1 MKKAQMKLLEAEQA
15 FKGTQYDGIVAK
27 ASQLYVAGRLS
38 ECLEKLRELPTQSQL
53 LRRLIEKLRGKSV
66 YKTLKRLRNGQDE
79 RGVLEAI
86 AVTSL
91 LTHVLL
97 EIKAGHGEYR
107 WLAISILEKATD
119 RIYELEKD

>member
-1 MKKAQMKLLEAEQA
+1 MEQVQMRLLEAEQS
-15 FKGTQYDGIVAK
+15 FRGTQYDNIVIE
-27 ASQLYVAGRLS
+27 ASQLHRAGKLS

-53 LRRLIEKLRGKSV
+53 LKRLIEKLRGKSV

-107 WLAISILEKATD
+107 RLAISILEKAAD
-119 RIYELEKD
+119 RIYELEND